1 MRRAIWT
8 TLAILSASFAGADSL
23 VCCRIF
29 DIDATPILGA
39 DPAVCGKIP
48 DADTAQDTRDERN
61 RATLCAREAQS
72 QGRAF
77 VYTYR
82 ELLSP
87 DIDLIVQALFGV
99 RGERLLLK
107 TGRFAAEDVR
117 MVEVCGALT
126 VLPDGKLQGKGCTPA
141 HSLIEQL
148 RALPWAPKN

>member
-8 TLAILSASFAGADSL
+8 ILAILGAPLAGAASP
-23 VCCRIF
+23 VCCRLF
-29 DIDATPILGA
+29 DMDATPILGA

-48 DADTAQDTRDERN
+48 DAEVSEDTRDERR
-61 RATLCAREAQS
+61 RATRCALEAQA

-82 ELLSP
+82 ELITP

-107 TGRFAAEDVR
+107 SGRFGGGGRAHDRGLREAGRTIRRQAA
-117 MVEVCGALT
+117 
-126 VLPDGKLQGKGCTPA
+126 
-141 HSLIEQL
+141 
-148 RALPWAPKN
+148 W

>member
-8 TLAILSASFAGADSL
+8 ALAILGAPLAGADSP

-29 DIDATPILGA
+29 EIDATPILGN

-48 DADTAQDTRDERN
+48 DADTSEDTRDERR
-61 RATLCAREAQS
+61 RATRCALEAQS
-72 QGRAF
+72 QDRAF

-82 ELLSP
+82 ELITP

-107 TGRFAAEDVR
+107 TGSFGAEDVR
-117 MVEVCGALT
+117 MAEVCTRLT
-126 VLPDGKLQGKGCTPA
+126 VLPDGKLRGEGCTSA
-141 HSLIEQL
+141 HSFIDQM
-148 RALPWAPKN
+148 RIAPW